1 MQRLRMR
8 YVAHLDYL
16 DVLLSTGHLAARSC
30 RVDWVVGTLPGLS
43 TFAHPEVMNRFLTE
57 CDVLSA
63 LSSLED
69 IPPDL
74 NKFIQLLSIK

>member
-1 MQRLRMR
+1 MR
-8 YVAHLDYL
+8 YMAHPHYL
-16 DVLLSTGHLAARSC
+16 DVLLGIGRLAARSC

-43 TFAHPEVMNRFLTE
+43 TFAHPEVMDLFLAE

-74 NKFIQLLSIK
+74 NKFIQSLSIE